1 MQNFKLFRVLPFG
14 KFYPVSS
21 KLPLARR
28 GRSNWKLCV
37 TVLQFL
43 KPSEEMAESKVK
55 VGVRIRPLLSK
66 EKGQNVT
73 FTSYDK
79 KRYSAHVSDA
89 WVCVYPHSTSSS
101 LANYS
106 VSFKGQTYTYDHV
119 FGMEL
124 SQYELY
130 AQTAAPMLKSFMEGY
145 NCTIMA
151 YGQTG
156 SGKTFS
162 MGTSDI
168 SHQDTENQGLISRFV
183 TDLFGNLNTAMAD
196 GELISYKVKASYLEI
211 YGEDVYDLLPAD
223 NLVRNGSGRVGLA
236 VREDDA
242 GKIFVQGLNKFPV
255 TNVESTLD
263 LLSSGARHRIT
274 ASTAM
279 NSESSRSHSVF
290 TLQLEQS
297 VRSECSGA
305 ATESAGDEEV
315 QVLCAK
321 LTFVD
326 LAGSERIKRTGAEG
340 QRLKEGIQINS
351 GLFNLG
357 QVINSLADEQKLKSG
372 QAKANHV
379 PYRNSKLTHLLKDAL
394 GGNSQTLFLACVS
407 PAESNESETQS
418 TLQVSGSPL

>member
-1 MQNFKLFRVLPFG
+1 
-14 KFYPVSS
+14 
-21 KLPLARR
+21 
-28 GRSNWKLCV
+28 
-37 TVLQFL
+37 
-43 KPSEEMAESKVK
+43 MAESKVK
-55 VGVRIRPLLSK
+55 VGVRIRPLLPK

-73 FTSYDK
+73 FASYDK
-79 KRYSAHVSDA
+79 KRYSKLVINAV
-89 WVCVYPHSTSSS
+89 STSLIS
-101 LANYS
+101 LWYHVYDS
-106 VSFKGQTYTYDHV
+106 VSFKGQTYTFDHV

-168 SHQDTENQGLISRFV
+168 AHQDTENQGLISRFV
-183 TDLFGNLNTAMAD
+183 TDLFGNLDTAQAD
-196 GELISYKVKASYLEI
+196 GELISYQVKASYLEI
-211 YGEDVYDLLPAD
+211 YGEDVFDLLPAD
-223 NLVRNGSGRVGLA
+223 NFVRNGNGRVALH
-236 VREDDA
+236 VREDEG
-242 GKIFVQGLNKFPV
+242 GKILVQGLNEHPV
-255 TNVESTLD
+255 SNVASTLE

-279 NSESSRSHSVF
+279 NAESSRSHSVF

-297 VRSECSGA
+297 VRGSGIGGNGA
-305 ATESAGDEEV
+305 SSDEEV

-418 TLQVSGSPL
+418 TLQVRRP

>member
-1 MQNFKLFRVLPFG
+1 
-14 KFYPVSS
+14 
-21 KLPLARR
+21 
-28 GRSNWKLCV
+28 
-37 TVLQFL
+37 
-43 KPSEEMAESKVK
+43 
-55 VGVRIRPLLSK
+55 
-66 EKGQNVT
+66 
-73 FTSYDK
+73 
-79 KRYSAHVSDA
+79 
-89 WVCVYPHSTSSS
+89 
-101 LANYS
+101 
-106 VSFKGQTYTYDHV
+106 
-119 FGMEL
+119 MEL
-124 SQYELY
+124 SQYQLY

-168 SHQDTENQGLISRFV
+168 AQQDTENQGLISRFV
-183 TDLFGNLNTAMAD
+183 TDLFENLNASKAD
-196 GELISYKVKASYLEI
+196 GDLLNYQVKASYLEI
-211 YGEDVYDLLPAD
+211 YGEDVYDLLPSES
-223 NLVRNGSGRVGLA
+223 RNGNSRVSLN
-236 VREDDA
+236 VREDEN
-242 GKIFVQGLNKFPV
+242 GKMFVQGQNEYAV
-255 TNVESTLD
+255 GNAESTLE

-279 NSESSRSHSVF
+279 NAESSRSHSVF
-290 TLQLEQS
+290 TLHLEQS
-297 VRSECSGA
+297 VRGSNSSLEPTTG
-305 ATESAGDEEV
+305 EEV
-315 QVLCAK
+315 VQVMCAK

-357 QVINSLADEQKLKSG
+357 QVINSLADEQKIKN
-372 QAKANHV
+372 KAQHV

-418 TLQVSGSPL
+418 TLQVFI

>member
-1 MQNFKLFRVLPFG
+1 
-14 KFYPVSS
+14 
-21 KLPLARR
+21 
-28 GRSNWKLCV
+28 
-37 TVLQFL
+37 
-43 KPSEEMAESKVK
+43 MAESRVR
-55 VGVRIRPLLSK
+55 VGVRIRPLLPK

-73 FTSYDK
+73 FNTYDN
-79 KRYSAHVSDA
+79 KRYFVFFM
-89 WVCVYPHSTSSS
+89 
-101 LANYS
+101 ANLFMLGLCFKRIFFYLYNS

-124 SQYELY
+124 SQYQLY

-168 SHQDTENQGLISRFV
+168 SQQDTENQGLISRFV
-183 TDLFGNLNTAMAD
+183 TDLFENLNASKAD
-196 GELISYKVKASYLEI
+196 GDLLSYQVKASYLEI
-211 YGEDVYDLLPAD
+211 YGEDVYDLLPSESPT
-223 NLVRNGSGRVGLA
+223 RNVNNRLSLS
-236 VREDDA
+236 VREDEN
-242 GKIFVQGLNKFPV
+242 GKMFVQGQNEYAV
-255 TNVESTLD
+255 SNAESTLE
-263 LLSSGARHRIT
+263 LLSAGARHRIT

-279 NSESSRSHSVF
+279 NAESSRSHSVF
-290 TLQLEQS
+290 TLHLEQS
-297 VRSECSGA
+297 VRSSNSNLDP
-305 ATESAGDEEV
+305 ATTGEEV
-315 QVLCAK
+315 VQVMCAK

-357 QVINSLADEQKLKSG
+357 QVINSLADEQKIKNKTA
-372 QAKANHV
+372 QHV

-407 PAESNESETQS
+407 PAESNESETHS
-418 TLQVSGSPL
+418 TLQVSANILFNEYTKCSSSQ